1 MHTNITEA
9 DVKVIEAKVE
19 LMQKLN
25 KLLAAMHTMQ
35 NNMNQLAER
44 IVELEEKQKKPSF
57 EESFFAN
64 RKKK

>member
-25 KLLAAMHTMQ
+25 KVLEAMHIMQ
-35 NNMNQLAER
+35 NNMNRLAER
-44 IVELEEKQKKPSF
+44 IVELEEKQKCDT
-57 EESFFAN
+57 N
-64 RKKK
+64 IR

>member
-1 MHTNITEA
+1 MYTNVKEMEEIA
-9 DVKVIEAKVE
+9 KYFKVIDAKAK

-44 IVELEEKQKKPSF
+44 IVELEEKQK
-57 EESFFAN
+57 
-64 RKKK
+64 